1 MPNIEVSMPSWP
13 FSLPAL
19 ADFALLVLRLVIGLM
34 FAMSGYFKLT
44 DPERRQKMGES
55 LQKAG
60 VPIGLTPILSC
71 VELVGGVLVVL
82 GLMTTVGSLAL
93 LAVGC
98 GALATTGIP
107 KAEGQGVHKL
117 ENVLYSPEAILAAGL
132 LVLLAVGAGGWS
144 VDTLLQ

>member
-1 MPNIEVSMPSWP
+1 MPSWL

-34 FAMSGYFKLT
+34 FAMSGFFKLT
-44 DPERRQKMGES
+44 NPERRQKMRAS

-60 VPIGLTPILSC
+60 VPIALTPILSS

-82 GLMTTVGSLAL
+82 GLLTTVGALAL
-93 LAVGC
+93 LAVGL
-98 GALATTGIP
+98 GALLTTGIP

-117 ENVLYSPEAILAAGL
+117 ENVLYAPEAILAAGL
-132 LVLLAVGAGGWS
+132 LVLLAMGAGGWS
-144 VDTLLQ
+144 VDALLR